1 MRILHVT
8 NNFPTLNY
16 PIFGIFIKEQV
27 ESLRHLGISN
37 DVFFINSREDGKI
50 AYVKAIFKLRRYL
63 KTNKFDIIHCHH
75 CFSAVIL
82 ILSGRCGLCPRILSY
97 QSDPHNEGG
106 MILFRILYR
115 LFNKVILKNK
125 PKELNLS
132 KTVHL
137 PNGVN
142 TTVFLPMDKEICK
155 QKLGLDPA
163 KRYILFM
170 DSYNRRTL

>member
-1 MRILHVT
+1 MKILHVT

-27 ESLRHLGISN
+27 ESLRQLGIYN

-50 AYVKAIFKLRRYL
+50 AYLIAIFRLRRFL

-82 ILSGRCGLCPRILSY
+82 ILSGRCFVSPRILSY
-97 QSDPHNEGG
+97 QSDPRNEGG
-106 MILFRILYR
+106 ILLFRILHR
-115 LFNKVILKNK
+115 LFNRIILKNK
-125 PKELNLS
+125 PKELKLS

-142 TTVFLPMDKEICK
+142 TTVFHPMDKELCK
-155 QKLGLDPA
+155 NKLASDD
-163 KRYILFM
+163 ILV
-170 DSYNRRTL
+170 S